1 MAAAGGEQKTKETPV
16 FVCHEADI
24 IYQLPQWLLVFCK
37 IDVKSQLQANGKQM
51 LPQTQ
56 QLVHKAC
63 KAGLLVAVRGLQ
75 CPQEAGHP
83 HSERE
88 RNGHCMQ
95 QFAKKKLKSYQVLSC
110 LVTGPWWL
118 EATVKHE
125 GNITKCGGR

>member
-1 MAAAGGEQKTKETPV
+1 MATAGGGQKTKETPV
-16 FVCHEADI
+16 FVCHEAGI

-63 KAGLLVAVRGLQ
+63 KAGLLVAVRGLL

-95 QFAKKKLKSYQVLSC
+95 QFAKK
-110 LVTGPWWL
+110 
-118 EATVKHE
+118 
-125 GNITKCGGR
+125 N